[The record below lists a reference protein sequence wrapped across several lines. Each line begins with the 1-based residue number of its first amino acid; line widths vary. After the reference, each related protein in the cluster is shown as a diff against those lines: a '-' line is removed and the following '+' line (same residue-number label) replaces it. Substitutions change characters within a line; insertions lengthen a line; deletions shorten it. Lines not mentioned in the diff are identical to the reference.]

1 MGHPTWM
8 ACLCFNFKIEKMARA
23 VERIEQDLATIDE
36 AIAHLALEFHSAYF
50 QYLTLLGQAVKQQL
64 IQATYKVCTQGYPE
78 SFLALSF
85 NGRQKLQQ
93 SVIHLGSQAQEQLL
107 SHLQQPKI
115 SAETAAT
122 DEPEETVEQSSVNDE
137 QAYREP
143 LPNLFDMVLGLG
155 SSPEDSN
162 SKTSKKVKILSKP
175 EQLAKWIEKLER
187 AIGQTLQ
194 TISRQTNRLLQKNS
208 IIPEKLLSKVLEAT
222 AQGDPSLGSTT
233 HSANLLNL
241 LMDSESEDDL
251 DNSTITR
258 ILAISLRLLEI
269 EFADP
274 ALSAA
279 RNQIRK
285 LSARLST
292 LQREYQK
299 NQQELAVAKAET
311 AWRSSWFED

>member
-1 MGHPTWM
+1 MV
-8 ACLCFNFKIEKMARA
+8 RA
-23 VERIEQDLATIDE
+23 VERIEQDLATIEE
-36 AIAHLALEFHSAYF
+36 AIAVLATEFHSTYL
-50 QYLTLLGQAVKQQL
+50 QYLTLLGQAVRQQL
-64 IQATYKVCTQGYPE
+64 IQASYKVCTQGYPQ

-85 NGRQKLQQ
+85 NERQKLQQ
-93 SVIHLGSQAQEQLL
+93 AVRKLGSQAQEQLL

-115 SAETAAT
+115 LSETAAK
-122 DEPEETVEQSSVNDE
+122 DQPEEIVDQSSVNDE
-137 QAYREP
+137 QGYGEP
-143 LPNLFDMVLGLG
+143 LPDLFEMVLGLG
-155 SSPEDSN
+155 ASVEDFN

-175 EQLAKWIEKLER
+175 EQLVKWIEKLER

-194 TISRQTNRLLQKNS
+194 TISRQTNRLLQKNR
-208 IIPEKLLSKVLEAT
+208 IIPEKLLSSVLEAT

-241 LMDSESEDDL
+241 LMDTESEDDL
-251 DNSTITR
+251 DNSKITR

-292 LQREYQK
+292 LQREAQK
-299 NQQELAVAKAET
+299 NKQELAIAKAEA

>member
-1 MGHPTWM
+1 MV
-8 ACLCFNFKIEKMARA
+8 RA

-36 AIAHLALEFHSAYF
+36 AIAHLATEFHSTYL
-50 QYLTLLGQAVKQQL
+50 QYLILLGQAVRQQL
-64 IQATYKVCTQGYPE
+64 IQASYKVCTQGYPQ

-85 NGRQKLQQ
+85 NERQKLQQ
-93 SVIHLGSQAQEQLL
+93 AVRQLGSQAQEQLL

-115 SAETAAT
+115 LSETAAT
-122 DEPEETVEQSSVNDE
+122 DQPEEIVDQSSVNDE
-137 QAYREP
+137 QAYGEP
-143 LPNLFDMVLGLG
+143 LPNLFEMVLGLG
-155 SSPEDSN
+155 ASPEDFN
-162 SKTSKKVKILSKP
+162 SKTSKKVLSKP

-187 AIGQTLQ
+187 AIAQTLQ
-194 TISRQTNRLLQKNS
+194 TISRQTNRLLQKNR
-208 IIPEKLLSKVLEAT
+208 IIPEKLLSSVLEAT

-251 DNSTITR
+251 DNSKITR

-299 NQQELAVAKAET
+299 NQQELAVAKAEA

>member
-1 MGHPTWM
+1 MV
-8 ACLCFNFKIEKMARA
+8 RA
-23 VERIEQDLATIDE
+23 VERIEQDLATIEE
-36 AIAHLALEFHSAYF
+36 AIAVLATEFHSTYL
-50 QYLTLLGQAVKQQL
+50 QYLTLLGQAVRQQL
-64 IQATYKVCTQGYPE
+64 IQASYKVCTQGYPQ

-85 NGRQKLQQ
+85 NERQKLQQ
-93 SVIHLGSQAQEQLL
+93 AVRKLGSQAQEQLL

-115 SAETAAT
+115 LSETAAT
-122 DEPEETVEQSSVNDE
+122 DQPEEIVDQSSVNDE
-137 QAYREP
+137 QGYGEP
-143 LPNLFDMVLGLG
+143 LPNLFEMVLGLG
-155 SSPEDSN
+155 ASVEDFN
-162 SKTSKKVKILSKP
+162 SKTSKKVLSKP
-175 EQLAKWIEKLER
+175 EQLVKWIEKLER

-194 TISRQTNRLLQKNS
+194 TISRQTNRLLQKNR
-208 IIPEKLLSKVLEAT
+208 IIPEKLLSAVLEAT
-222 AQGDPSLGSTT
+222 SQGDPSLGSTT

-241 LMDSESEDDL
+241 LMDTESEDDL
-251 DNSTITR
+251 DNSKITR

-292 LQREYQK
+292 LQREAQK
-299 NQQELAVAKAET
+299 NKQELAIAKAEA

>member
-1 MGHPTWM
+1 MV
-8 ACLCFNFKIEKMARA
+8 RA
-23 VERIEQDLATIDE
+23 VERIEQDLATIEE
-36 AIAHLALEFHSAYF
+36 AIAVLATEFHSTYL
-50 QYLTLLGQAVKQQL
+50 QYLTLLGQAVRQQL
-64 IQATYKVCTQGYPE
+64 IQASYKVCTQGYPQ

-85 NGRQKLQQ
+85 NERQKLQQ
-93 SVIHLGSQAQEQLL
+93 AVRKLGSQAQEQLL

-115 SAETAAT
+115 LSETAAK
-122 DEPEETVEQSSVNDE
+122 DQPEEIVDQSSVNDE
-137 QAYREP
+137 QAYGEP
-143 LPNLFDMVLGLG
+143 LPNLFEMMLGLG
-155 SSPEDSN
+155 ASPEDFN
-162 SKTSKKVKILSKP
+162 NKTSKKVLSKP
-175 EQLAKWIEKLER
+175 EQLVKWIEKLER

-194 TISRQTNRLLQKNS
+194 TISRQTNRLLQKNR
-208 IIPEKLLSKVLEAT
+208 IIPEKLLSSVLEAT
-222 AQGDPSLGSTT
+222 SQGDPSLGSTT

-241 LMDSESEDDL
+241 LMDSESEDDS
-251 DNSTITR
+251 DNSKITR

-292 LQREYQK
+292 LQREAQK
-299 NQQELAVAKAET
+299 NQQELAVAKAEA

>member
-1 MGHPTWM
+1 MV
-8 ACLCFNFKIEKMARA
+8 RA

-36 AIAHLALEFHSAYF
+36 AIAVLATEFHSTYL
-50 QYLTLLGQAVKQQL
+50 QYLTLLGQAVRQQL
-64 IQATYKVCTQGYPE
+64 IQASYKVCTQGYPQ

-85 NGRQKLQQ
+85 NERQKLQQ
-93 SVIHLGSQAQEQLL
+93 AVRKLGSQAQEQLL
-107 SHLQQPKI
+107 SHLEQPKI
-115 SAETAAT
+115 LSETAAK
-122 DEPEETVEQSSVNDE
+122 DQPEEIVDQSSVNDE
-137 QAYREP
+137 QAYGEP
-143 LPNLFDMVLGLG
+143 SPNIFEMVLGLG
-155 SSPEDSN
+155 ASSEDFK
-162 SKTSKKVKILSKP
+162 SKTSKKVLSKP
-175 EQLAKWIEKLER
+175 EQLVKWIEKLER

-194 TISRQTNRLLQKNS
+194 TISRQTNRLLQKNR
-208 IIPEKLLSKVLEAT
+208 IIPEKLLSAVLEAT
-222 AQGDPSLGSTT
+222 SQGDPSLGSTT

-241 LMDSESEDDL
+241 LMDTESEDDL
-251 DNSTITR
+251 DNSKITR

-292 LQREYQK
+292 LQREAQK
-299 NQQELAVAKAET
+299 NQQELAVAKAEA